1 MELFLTVKLYL
12 HLTEYK
18 LFNIELF
25 WHLTVCKQNL
35 YSCWTEIAE
44 SELLD

>member
-1 MELFLTVKLYL
+1 MYMHK
-12 HLTEYK
+12 TE

-35 YSCWTEIAE
+35 YLYLAE
-44 SELLD
+44 LELLD